1 MKKIKVD
8 YTPSF
13 ASIEIDMPMK
23 GFWEWEFLKLSRQFK
38 HHYCDDSEKKANCFI
53 CEALANIEQGQ
64 MEVGLMLT
72 GRAIEQDKEAF

>member
-13 ASIEIDMPMK
+13 ASIEVDMPMQ

-38 HHYCDDSEKKANCFI
+38 HHYCDDEKRDKCFV
-53 CEALANIEQGQ
+53 CEALDNISQGQ
-64 MEVGLMLT
+64 IEVALMLT
-72 GRAIEQDKEAF
+72 GRDIEQGGF

>member
-13 ASIEIDMPMK
+13 ATIKVESAM
-23 GFWEWEFLKLSRQFK
+23 GNFWEWEFLKLSRLYK
-38 HHYCDDSEKKANCFI
+38 HHYCNDSEKKANCFI

-64 MEVGLMLT
+64 NEVGFMLT
-72 GRAIEQDKEAF
+72 GKSIEEDF